1 MSYRPKIKK
10 LTKIIGGI
18 SGMLHPINGES
29 PAYYSLAVILSDDHT
44 DMPIAAGLQ
53 KYRTIAELSKKY
65 DGNLAATLPMV
76 ASLMC
81 VIPRIGPLTA
91 TPRRCPSNRSWRKNS
106 PMWKS
111 PFCRW

>member
-44 DMPIAAGLQ
+44 DMSIAAGL
-53 KYRTIAELSKKY
+53 RTIAELSKKT
-65 DGNLAATLPMV
+65 DGNLAATLP
-76 ASLMC
+76 
-81 VIPRIGPLTA
+81 IE
-91 TPRRCPSNRSWRKNS
+91 
-106 PMWKS
+106 
-111 PFCRW
+111 

>member
-29 PAYYSLAVILSDDHT
+29 PAYYSLAVILSADHT
-44 DMPIAAGLQ
+44 DMSIAAGLQ
-53 KYRTIAELSKKY
+53 KYRTIPNFPKS
-65 DGNLAATLPMV
+65 TT
-76 ASLMC
+76 
-81 VIPRIGPLTA
+81 VIWPPPCA
-91 TPRRCPSNRSWRKNS
+91 SNRSWRKR
-106 PMWKS
+106 KS

>member
-18 SGMLHPINGES
+18 SGILHPINGES

-44 DMPIAAGLQ
+44 DMSIAAGLQ
-53 KYRTIAELSKKY
+53 KYRTIPSFPES
-65 DGNLAATLPMV
+65 TT
-76 ASLMC
+76 
-81 VIPRIGPLTA
+81 VIWPP
-91 TPRRCPSNRSWRKNS
+91 PCPSNRSWRKNS

>member
-44 DMPIAAGLQ
+44 DMSIAAGLQ
-53 KYRTIAELSKKY
+53 KYRTIPNFPKRPTAIWPPPCPW
-65 DGNLAATLPMV
+65 LPV
-76 ASLMC
+76 
-81 VIPRIGPLTA
+81 
-91 TPRRCPSNRSWRKNS
+91 
-106 PMWKS
+106 
-111 PFCRW
+111 